1 MLTLIGLTVE
11 PGSFF
16 LVNNTVAGCTGRLTQ
31 SFPSGMRRVRS
42 SLRMHS
48 PNV

>member
-31 SFPSGMRRVRS
+31 SSEWDEEG
-42 SLRMHS
+42 SLLS
-48 PNV
+48 ENALT